1 MSEDQVEVKE
11 TPESTTDNQEAQD
24 PKQSNE
30 TQETETKAEKLYT
43 DSFGNQLTPD
53 QLYEKFQKVTS
64 EFGKVA
70 QERAE
75 LRKQA
80 EQWKA
85 KSESEA
91 RTAVT
96 ESEDLKDV
104 PSEVKEAVIKIVQPL
119 FQQYEQQK
127 EEKAREEQTQAQFK
141 KELDG
146 LEKKYDGKNGLPK
159 FDRNKVL
166 LAMKDPNNRIYD
178 PEAKYIEMNREA
190 HNDYLIKQALKG
202 KSGGLKTETTTGDHS
217 QPESKTP
224 LTWAESR
231 KAALSRFT
239 STD

>member
-1 MSEDQVEVKE
+1 MEDQVQV
-11 TPESTTDNQEAQD
+11 TAESTEETSEELSQE

-30 TQETETKAEKLYT
+30 TAQEPEQKLYK
-43 DSFGNQLTPD
+43 DRLGNEYTAD
-53 QLYEKFQKVTS
+53 QLYEQYSKVTS
-64 EFGKVA
+64 EFDKVA
-70 QERAE
+70 QERAQ
-75 LRKQA
+75 LRKER

-85 KSESEA
+85 TSEDEA

-104 PSEVKEAVIKIVQPL
+104 PQEVKEAVIKIVQPL
-119 FQQYEQQK
+119 FEQYEQQK
-127 EEKAREEQTQAQFK
+127 EEKAREQQTQAQFK
-141 KELDG
+141 KELDD

-178 PEAKYIEMNREA
+178 PEAKHLEMNREA
-190 HNDYLIKQALKG
+190 YNDYLIKQALKG

-224 LTWAESR
+224 TTWADSR
-231 KAALSRFT
+231 RAALSRFT